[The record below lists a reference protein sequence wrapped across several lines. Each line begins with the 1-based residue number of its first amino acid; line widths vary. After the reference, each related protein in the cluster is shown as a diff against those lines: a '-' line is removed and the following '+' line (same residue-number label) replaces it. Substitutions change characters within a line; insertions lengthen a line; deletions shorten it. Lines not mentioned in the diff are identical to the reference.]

1 MPDQDLNN
9 KPPYVMGKI
18 VGQLIVV
25 SIFSGALIWSF
36 NLTIPQGIVL
46 GWLFFLLND
55 GIRSS
60 NNKGNKD
67 S

>member
-1 MPDQDLNN
+1 MPNQNP
-9 KPPYVMGKI
+9 KIKGSYVIGQI
-18 VGQLIVV
+18 IGQLIIF

-46 GWLFFLLND
+46 GWMFFLLND

-60 NNKGNKD
+60 NRTGNND